1 MADTGEQHLLS
12 IKKLAAIL
20 VVLLAL
26 TGLTI
31 GMSYVDLGRYNVPLT
46 LTIASTKAT
55 LVLLFFMHLKFEG
68 PAIRYSLIGT
78 IGFLAVMIGFT
89 FWDVAYR

>member
-20 VVLLAL
+20 VVLLTL

>member
-1 MADTGEQHLLS
+1 MTDTGEQNLLS
-12 IKKLAAIL
+12 ITTLAVVLAALL
-20 VVLLAL
+20 VL

-46 LTIASTKAT
+46 LAIASTKAT
-55 LVLLFFMHLKFEG
+55 LVLLFFMHLKCEG

-78 IGFLAVMIGFT
+78 IGFLAIMIGFT

>member
-1 MADTGEQHLLS
+1 MANTGEQHLLS

-20 VVLLAL
+20 VVLLTL

>member
-12 IKKLAAIL
+12 IKKLAVIL
-20 VVLLAL
+20 VALLAL

-31 GMSYVDLGRYNVPLT
+31 GISYVDLGRYNVPLT
-46 LTIASTKAT
+46 LAIASTKVT

-68 PAIRYSLIGT
+68 PVIRYSLIGT
-78 IGFLAVMIGFT
+78 IGFLAIMIGFT